1 MSTLENKVV
10 VITGASSGI
19 GKAAA
24 ATFAKRGSKLVLA
37 ARRIDKLDQFRESI
51 GSADDNC
58 ICVQTDV
65 TKEEQVIGLFDEALN
80 KFGRIDILVNNAGR
94 GLKSQVCDISCDDW
108 HSVIETNL
116 TGVFLCA
123 REAVRRM
130 KQNETKG
137 HIITVC
143 SIAGLFGGPGY
154 AAYCASKHGVAGF
167 VRSLKWELR
176 KDGIKVSTIYPARVD
191 TEFFDIYKT
200 RPSRRQMLS
209 PQDIAD
215 YLAAIASRSA
225 ARTAY
230 VRILNIFR
238 RLGGSLGLRR

>member
-1 MSTLENKVV
+1 
-10 VITGASSGI
+10 
-19 GKAAA
+19 
-24 ATFAKRGSKLVLA
+24 
-37 ARRIDKLDQFRESI
+37 
-51 GSADDNC
+51 
-58 ICVQTDV
+58 
-65 TKEEQVIGLFDEALN
+65 
-80 KFGRIDILVNNAGR
+80 
-94 GLKSQVCDISCDDW
+94 
-108 HSVIETNL
+108 
-116 TGVFLCA
+116 
-123 REAVRRM
+123 M